1 MTRIAITEHLDRLL
15 TQKLERYKRYLL
27 ESMAQEWTASIEDL
41 TEADVMKQGRTQLIR
56 RRIRRGKL
64 QRNIRKSNVKGYTL
78 KGKKLVRISTTQRLK
93 MKRGARRGALK
104 RRGKLMSSL
113 RKRKLS
119 LRKRKTMGIH

>member
-1 MTRIAITEHLDRLL
+1 MTRIAITEQLDRLL
-15 TQKLERYKRYLL
+15 SQKLERYKRYLL
-27 ESMAQEWTASIEDL
+27 ESMAQEWTASIDDL

-56 RRIRRGKL
+56 RRIRKGKL

-78 KGKKLVRISTTQRLK
+78 KGKKLVRIGTAQRLK

-104 RRGKLMSSL
+104 RRGKMMSSL

>member
-1 MTRIAITEHLDRLL
+1 MTKTAITAHLDRLL
-15 TQKLERYKRYLL
+15 SLKLERYKRYLL
-27 ESMAQEWTASIEDL
+27 ESMAQEWGSQLQDL

-56 RRIRRGKL
+56 RRIRKGKL

>member
-1 MTRIAITEHLDRLL
+1 MTRIAITEQLDRLL
-15 TQKLERYKRYLL
+15 SQKLERYKRYLL
-27 ESMAQEWTASIEDL
+27 ESMAQEWTASIDDL

-56 RRIRRGKL
+56 RRIRKGKL

-78 KGKKLVRISTTQRLK
+78 KGKKLVRIGSAQRLK

-104 RRGKLMSSL
+104 RRGKMMSSL

>member
-1 MTRIAITEHLDRLL
+1 MTRIAITEQLDRLL
-15 TQKLERYKRYLL
+15 SQKLERYKRYLL
-27 ESMAQEWTASIEDL
+27 ESMAQEWTASIDDL
-41 TEADVMKQGRTQLIR
+41 TEADVMKQGRTRLIR
-56 RRIRRGKL
+56 RRIRKGKL

-78 KGKKLVRISTTQRLK
+78 KGKKLVRIGTAQRLK

-104 RRGKLMSSL
+104 RRGKMMSSL

>member
-1 MTRIAITEHLDRLL
+1 MTRIAITEQLDRLL
-15 TQKLERYKRYLL
+15 SQKLERYKRYLL
-27 ESMAQEWTASIEDL
+27 ESMAQEWTATIDDL

-56 RRIRRGKL
+56 RRIRKGKL

-78 KGKKLVRISTTQRLK
+78 KGKKLVRIGAAQRLK

>member
-56 RRIRRGKL
+56 RRIRKGKL

>member
-41 TEADVMKQGRTQLIR
+41 AEADVMKQGRTQLIR
-56 RRIRRGKL
+56 RRIRKGKL